1 MTEERKG
8 VLAIAAAATI
18 WGLSGIYYKA
28 LAAVPPL
35 EVLSHRTLW
44 SVAFFL
50 GVLAAQ
56 RRVGAAMAL
65 LARPRAGRPWRRAR
79 C

>member
-1 MTEERKG
+1 MTEGGKG
-8 VLAIAAAATI
+8 VLAIAGAATI

-44 SVAFFL
+44 SVVFF
-50 GVLAAQ
+50 GAVLAAQ
-56 RRVGAAMAL
+56 RRAGEVRGAARAAAGL
-65 LARPRAGRPWRRAR
+65 GAAAR
-79 C
+79 

>member
-56 RRVGAAMAL
+56 RRVRILAMFR
-65 LARPRAGRPWRRAR
+65 ARPAR
-79 C
+79 DE